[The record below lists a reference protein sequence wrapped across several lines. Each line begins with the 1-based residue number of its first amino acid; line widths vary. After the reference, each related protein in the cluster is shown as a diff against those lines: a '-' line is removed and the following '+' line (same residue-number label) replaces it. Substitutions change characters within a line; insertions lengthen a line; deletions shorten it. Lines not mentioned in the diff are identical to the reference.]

1 MVVSCSSRQ
10 VEQLKTSKGWWFG
23 KNNQLNSTDIQ
34 KSVVQISS
42 WWFYQLKLAYI
53 GEPNIFVAI
62 NQVLLVPIK
71 GWTPLFKG
79 PVDGRP
85 YLRGWNEKWPKIKRQ
100 IINNIMLTSTS
111 CEITNLVP
119 DAHEGM
125 LLKVIITFDYHSCSS
140 IFALV
145 WWFLLLLPIAVL
157 VTKEKDDERKTNKSE
172 DENKHM
178 QKQKWRWTHMNMM
191 TKTNQQKAEE

>member
-1 MVVSCSSRQ
+1 MI
-10 VEQLKTSKGWWFG
+10 
-23 KNNQLNSTDIQ
+23 NDI
-34 KSVVQISS
+34 
-42 WWFYQLKLAYI
+42 L
-53 GEPNIFVAI
+53 
-62 NQVLLVPIK
+62 
-71 GWTPLFKG
+71 
-79 PVDGRP
+79 
-85 YLRGWNEKWPKIKRQ
+85 
-100 IINNIMLTSTS
+100 LTSTS

-119 DAHEGM
+119 DAHEGL

-145 WWFLLLLPIAVL
+145 WWFLLLLPIALL

-178 QKQKWRWTHMNMM
+178 QKRKWRWTHMNMM